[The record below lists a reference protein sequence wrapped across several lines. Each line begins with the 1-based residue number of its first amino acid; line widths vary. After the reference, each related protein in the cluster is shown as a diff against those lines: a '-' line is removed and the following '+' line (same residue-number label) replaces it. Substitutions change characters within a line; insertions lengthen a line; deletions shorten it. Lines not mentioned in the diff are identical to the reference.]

1 MIAPIIPI
9 KQTISVLVVVLA
21 FLVTNAQDRTMI
33 QLKALDNQLKPYPG
47 LHISLNLGKAHLV
60 DDLGVAFVEVNSS
73 DLPPKVVTIQDP
85 KLEVESWHFSKGI
98 LEVVIRPKTYQQ
110 ITALVQDQKN
120 QPLAGVTMVYNT
132 DVPIVAV
139 SNDQGIISMS
149 IPVDHNLNRS
159 NLFQAKG
166 YRLLDTRFK
175 DGRGDLWL
183 EPLPSKKAS
192 RAFSTVATMSGQVS
206 AVDSIDNFSSFNFEY
221 LDSIQSLTIFYAVIK
236 NVDVDQFD
244 EQLKRKIDQKFYQ
257 LVGKWEDSLEN
268 IRNPRLIG
276 NITDSSL
283 VGSDVALLIDQALQ
297 EQQSL
302 TQIRNQFDENVTLL
316 EEKLVSGGTNLSN
329 QEQLQILDAINKL
342 GQILNENERKFYR
355 NQAKYKNLL
364 NVLRSRLTSIDKLEE
379 KLLLSERQLEIQS
392 KEFTQKLLT
401 AIAIA
406 LVLAIFGSISFVLTK
421 KFQKQKNQLAKAN
434 GEVKRV
440 NEHLE
445 AMVSERTTQL
455 QETNQE
461 LDTFLYKSSHD
472 LRRPLTSI
480 IGLGNIAELTLEG
493 EALQLFVRTTDT
505 ARGMDRMLGKL
516 LNVNEINNPSRFGN
530 VDFSSQVG
538 QIAKEFENT
547 IAAKGITLEIYIQP
561 NISYRSYPEL
571 VDIILKNLIE
581 NALFFS
587 TVEPS
592 NDRPAVNINVTQ
604 QNGHILIKFQDN
616 GCGIDPSIKDKI
628 WNMFYV
634 GHEKSTG
641 NGLGL
646 YITRKAVLTLNGS
659 IGIESVASGH
669 TVFQVTLPTN

>member
-1 MIAPIIPI
+1 MILPNIPI
-9 KQTISVLVVVLA
+9 KRTISLLVVVLA
-21 FLVTNAQDRTMI
+21 FLVTNAQDQTMI
-33 QLKALDNQLKPYPG
+33 QLKTLDNQLKPYPG

-60 DDLGVAFVEVNSS
+60 DDLGVAFVEVNST

-85 KLEVESWHFSKGI
+85 KLEVESWNFSKGI

-120 QPLAGVTMVYNT
+120 QPLAGVTVVYNT
-132 DVPIVAV
+132 DVPIIAV
-139 SNDQGIISMS
+139 SNDQGIISMN
-149 IPVDHNLNRS
+149 IPLAHNLNRS
-159 NLFQAKG
+159 NLFQVNG
-166 YRLLDTRFK
+166 YRLLETRFK
-175 DGRGDLWL
+175 DARGNIWL
-183 EPLPSKKAS
+183 EPLPGKKAS
-192 RAFSTVATMSGQVS
+192 RAFSTVATISGQES

-244 EQLKRKIDQKFYQ
+244 EQLKRRIDEKFYQ

-268 IRNPRLIG
+268 IRNRRFMG

-316 EEKLVSGGTNLSN
+316 EEKLATGGTNLSN
-329 QEQLQILDAINKL
+329 EEQLQILDGINKL
-342 GQILNENERKFYR
+342 SQILSENERKFYQ
-355 NQAKYKNLL
+355 NQAQFSNLL
-364 NVLRSRLTSIDKLEE
+364 NVLRSRLTSIDELEE

-406 LVLAIFGSISFVLTK
+406 LALAIFGSISFVLTK

-434 GEVKRV
+434 DKVKRV

-445 AMVSERTTQL
+445 SMVSERTAQL

-480 IGLGNIAELTLEG
+480 VGLRNIAELTLEG
-493 EALQLFVRTTDT
+493 EALQLFERAADT

-516 LNVNEINNPSRFGN
+516 LNVNEINNPSKFGN
-530 VDFSSQVG
+530 VDFSSQLSQV
-538 QIAKEFENT
+538 AKEFEKT
-547 IAAKGITLEIYIQP
+547 IVAKGIELKTSIQP
-561 NISYRSYPEL
+561 NISFSSYPEI
-571 VDIILKNLIE
+571 VAIILKNLIE

-587 TVEPS
+587 SVEPS
-592 NDRPAVNINVTQ
+592 NDRPVVDINVTQ
-604 QNGHILIKFQDN
+604 QNGHVLIKLKDN
-616 GCGIDPSIKDKI
+616 GCGVDPSIKDKI

-646 YITRKAVLTLNGS
+646 YISRKAVLTLNGS
-659 IGIESVASGH
+659 IGLESETRGH
-669 TVFQVTLPTN
+669 TLFRVKLPTN

>member
-1 MIAPIIPI
+1 MIVPNIPI
-9 KQTISVLVVVLA
+9 KRTISLLVVVLA
-21 FLVTNAQDRTMI
+21 FLVTNAQDQTMI
-33 QLKALDNQLKPYPG
+33 QLKTLDNQLKPYPG

-60 DDLGVAFVEVNSS
+60 DDLGVAFVEVNST

-85 KLEVESWHFSKGI
+85 KLEVESWNFSKGI

-120 QPLAGVTMVYNT
+120 QPLAGVTVVYNT
-132 DVPIVAV
+132 DVPIIAV
-139 SNDQGIISMS
+139 SNDQGIISMN
-149 IPVDHNLNRS
+149 IPLAHNLNRS
-159 NLFQAKG
+159 NLFQVNG
-166 YRLLDTRFK
+166 YRLLETRFK
-175 DGRGDLWL
+175 DARGNIWL
-183 EPLPSKKAS
+183 EPLPGKKAS
-192 RAFSTVATMSGQVS
+192 RAFSTVATISGQES

-244 EQLKRKIDQKFYQ
+244 EQLKRRIDEKFYQ

-268 IRNPRLIG
+268 IRNRRFMG

-316 EEKLVSGGTNLSN
+316 EEKLATGGTNLSN
-329 QEQLQILDAINKL
+329 EEQLQILDGINKL
-342 GQILNENERKFYR
+342 SQILSENERKFYQ
-355 NQAKYKNLL
+355 NQAQFSNLL
-364 NVLRSRLTSIDKLEE
+364 NVLRSRLTSIDELEE

-406 LVLAIFGSISFVLTK
+406 LALAIFGSISFVLTK

-434 GEVKRV
+434 DKVKRV

-445 AMVSERTTQL
+445 SMVSERTAQL

-480 IGLGNIAELTLEG
+480 VGLRNIAELTLEG
-493 EALQLFVRTTDT
+493 EALQLFERAADT

-516 LNVNEINNPSRFGN
+516 LNVNEINNPSKFGN
-530 VDFSSQVG
+530 VDFSSQLSQV
-538 QIAKEFENT
+538 AKEFEKT
-547 IAAKGITLEIYIQP
+547 IVAKGIELKTSIQP
-561 NISYRSYPEL
+561 NISFSSYPEI
-571 VDIILKNLIE
+571 VAIILKNLIE

-587 TVEPS
+587 SVEPS
-592 NDRPAVNINVTQ
+592 NDRPVVDINVTQ
-604 QNGHILIKFQDN
+604 QNGHVLIKLKDN
-616 GCGIDPSIKDKI
+616 GCGVDPSIKDKI

-646 YITRKAVLTLNGS
+646 YISRKAVLTLNGS
-659 IGIESVASGH
+659 IGLESETRGH
-669 TVFQVTLPTN
+669 TLFRVKLPTN